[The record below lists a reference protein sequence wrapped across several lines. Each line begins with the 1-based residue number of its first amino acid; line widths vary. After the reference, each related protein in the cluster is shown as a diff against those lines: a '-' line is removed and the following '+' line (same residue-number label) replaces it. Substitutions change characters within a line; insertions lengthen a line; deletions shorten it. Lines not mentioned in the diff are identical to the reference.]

1 MEKVYIKRAEKK
13 IEGKE
18 REREREKVTSW
29 DYETMIRRLGMG

>member
-1 MEKVYIKRAEKK
+1 MEKVYIKGRRRRSR
-13 IEGKE
+13 GR